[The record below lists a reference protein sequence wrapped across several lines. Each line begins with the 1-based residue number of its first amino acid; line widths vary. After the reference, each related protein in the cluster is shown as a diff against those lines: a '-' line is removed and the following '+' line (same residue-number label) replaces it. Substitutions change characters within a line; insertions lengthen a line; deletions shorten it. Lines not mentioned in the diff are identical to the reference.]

1 MGLPKISG
9 ENKMLWKTSD
19 VYQRNMSR
27 LPVNHNL
34 NWKLTSG
41 LDNLEVIQ
49 SINMVAIESGKWCGP

>member
-1 MGLPKISG
+1 MGLPRISG

-41 LDNLEVIQ
+41 LDNLEVNQ
-49 SINMVAIESGKWCGP
+49 SINMGP

>member
-1 MGLPKISG
+1 MGLPRISG

-19 VYQRNMSR
+19 VYQSNMSR

-41 LDNLEVIQ
+41 LDNLEVNQ